1 MRGLG
6 PPQNLMVTPPGPM
19 GGVVQVSMNSS
30 FHNPTPYHAFP
41 GGQAAPTM
49 EYCEICR
56 IHGHGP
62 RQCPIMQKYS
72 TVPNTVHCEFCA
84 STMHTTNQCRALDAL
99 ADRLDRTTFRVN
111 ENPQGPGRGRGGGAG
126 GDFRGGRTGGRGP
139 SRCYNCDEQGH
150 LARDC
155 PHPRRPWCSHCRTNG
170 HATEDCPELIA
181 KWEDRVRQRGTNLI
195 SSEIKRISK
204 GQFPNLNIVTRGG
217 AKTGVDVDTLPQIQK
232 ATPKG
237 DRYDPLKKKLFFK
250 DAIEVFQNIPSHE
263 MQENPPQPTVYPKM
277 AQVPASPPA
286 PRNPVV
292 IPRQPEQPQNAVDLW
307 FQLFSDILGNDQL
320 TEKLCNALYLVLG
333 NEETSEARIRDNL
346 PEKSTQRVQRRKV

>member
-1 MRGLG
+1 MRGMG
-6 PPQNLMVTPPGPM
+6 PPQNPMVAPPGPT
-19 GGVVQVSMNSS
+19 GGVAQVSTNLP

-41 GGQAAPTM
+41 GGQAAPTT

-56 IHGHGP
+56 THGHGP

-84 STMHTTNQCRALDAL
+84 STTHTTNQCRALDAL

-111 ENPQGPGRGRGGGAG
+111 ENPQGPGRGRGGGAR

-139 SRCYNCDEQGH
+139 RRCYNCDEKGH

-170 HATEDCPELIA
+170 HTTEDCPELIA

-217 AKTGVDVDTLPQIQK
+217 AKTGADVDTLPQIQK
-232 ATPKG
+232 ETPKG
-237 DRYDPLKKKLFFK
+237 DRYDPLKQKLFFK
-250 DAIEVFQNIPSHE
+250 DAIEVFQNIPSPE
-263 MQENPPQPTVYPKM
+263 MRENPPSRLFTLRWHKSLLHPLH
-277 AQVPASPPA
+277 
-286 PRNPVV
+286 
-292 IPRQPEQPQNAVDLW
+292 PETL
-307 FQLFSDILGNDQL
+307 
-320 TEKLCNALYLVLG
+320 
-333 NEETSEARIRDNL
+333 
-346 PEKSTQRVQRRKV
+346 